1 MEEAC
6 GTKNSL
12 ESVCTLFKLP
22 PDDSVPSD
30 IKIVTQ
36 FLLPL
41 RDCAAAF
48 YSSLCCQ
55 SFGSRHLS

>member
-6 GTKNSL
+6 GTKTSL

-30 IKIVTQ
+30 FKIVTSV
-36 FLLPL
+36 FVATE
-41 RDCAAAF
+41 R
-48 YSSLCCQ
+48 LCCCIL
-55 SFGSRHLS
+55 FLAMLSIIW